1 MSTAIYMQEK
11 SPLLPVNT
19 EEECPR
25 IECYKNKVYK
35 KKYRRQAWMFVF
47 LGLIFF
53 LQNDYH
59 NRVYNDL
66 KHRYGYG
73 NNNEG
78 DVNSYLSIENVADA
92 DDIALYNENQVSLM
106 QITRTHFNSNKD
118 NLSRWHVSLNP

>member
-25 IECYKNKVYK
+25 IECYKNKEYK

-59 NRVYNDL
+59 NRVYADL
-66 KHRYGYG
+66 KRHYGYG
-73 NNNEG
+73 DNNDGNA
-78 DVNSYLSIENVADA
+78 NSHFSIENVADA

-106 QITRTHFNSNKD
+106 QITRI
-118 NLSRWHVSLNP
+118 